1 MKKIFALLL
10 MLMLAL
16 SLTACDSS
24 NYKEA
29 MDLFNSEK
37 YSDAVTVFE
46 ELGDYE
52 DSAQMVQK
60 CKYEIALD
68 FLEIEEFDSA
78 KELLTVLGDYEDSFE
93 LLNSIPWKMFYTYL
107 KNAGSVEIKN
117 SDPEYTVTLATNEND
132 IVASY
137 LFDAKDTGIYLYCSV
152 VLTEDG
158 TDNELT
164 ANATFSLL
172 DAYIADDAS
181 TIWDTNGY
189 KRGDSVTWTNYN
201 CTGKKA
207 DGSSL
212 DAGTTGLCHA
222 TVETTLERLTDGINK
237 ALEESG
243 LEVEMADI
251 GFSNY

>member
-1 MKKIFALLL
+1 MKKLFALLL

-16 SLTACDSS
+16 SLTACDSN

-37 YSDAVTVFE
+37 YSDAVTMFE

-60 CKYEIALD
+60 CKYEMALD
-68 FLEIEEFDSA
+68 FLENEEFDSA
-78 KELLTVLGDYEDSFE
+78 KELLTVLGDYEDSSE
-93 LLNSIPWKMFYTYL
+93 LLNSIPWKMFYSYL

-117 SDPEYTVTLATNEND
+117 SDPEYTVTLATSESN

-137 LFDAKDTGIYLYCSV
+137 LFDAKDAGMYLYCSV

-172 DAYIADDAS
+172 GAYMADEAS

-201 CTGKKA
+201 CTGKKV

-212 DAGTTGLCHA
+212 DAGVTGLCHDPVA
-222 TVETTLERLTDGINK
+222 TLERLADGINK
-237 ALEESG
+237 ALEKSG
-243 LEVEMADI
+243 LDVEMADI
-251 GFSNY
+251 GFRSY